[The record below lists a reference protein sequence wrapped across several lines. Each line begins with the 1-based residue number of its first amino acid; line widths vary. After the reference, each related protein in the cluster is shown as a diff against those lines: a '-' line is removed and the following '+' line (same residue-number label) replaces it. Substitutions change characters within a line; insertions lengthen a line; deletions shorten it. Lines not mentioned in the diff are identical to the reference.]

1 MLELVTSLPV
11 RAAVASRIGSLSIS
25 ARLERGSE
33 SCSEVATAAVV
44 TDEAVATA
52 EKQEDAKVTELAVKE
67 ITMPENTYQATGPT
81 AEALAVIFM
90 GVCLMICWI
99 ECCK

>member
-1 MLELVTSLPV
+1 MFATRFSVCALLVFLAWAEPTQFLEKAEVDTPLKG
-11 RAAVASRIGSLSIS
+11 A
-25 ARLERGSE
+25 
-33 SCSEVATAAVV
+33 VATAAVV
-44 TDEAVATA
+44 TDEAVATL